1 MLTTMTHTKRDIR
14 IMRIGLY
21 CILLFMAVFVPATS
35 ARVDRVVYIGTYT
48 GEASKGIYAFRF
60 DDSSGRLTPLGLAA
74 ETPSPSFLTAST
86 DGRFVFAVNEV
97 QSFEGKPSGRVT
109 SFTVDRASAK
119 LTEVSGQPSMG
130 AGPCHLALDGTGRYL
145 AVANYGGGNYALFPV
160 GVDGRLQPA
169 TSVITGAGPDAPK
182 PLGHM
187 VGFDAGN
194 RF

>member
-60 DDSSGRLTPLGLAA
+60 DDSNGGLTTLGLVA

-86 DGRFVFAVNEV
+86 DGRFIFAVNEL
-97 QSFEGKPSGRVT
+97 QSFQGRPGGSVT
-109 SFTVDRASAK
+109 SFGVDRASAK
-119 LTEVSGQPSMG
+119 LTAVSVQP
-130 AGPCHLALDGTGRYL
+130 
-145 AVANYGGGNYALFPV
+145 
-160 GVDGRLQPA
+160 
-169 TSVITGAGPDAPK
+169 
-182 PLGHM
+182 
-187 VGFDAGN
+187 
-194 RF
+194 